1 MVCTLWNIIVHVNL
15 EALFVIQ
22 QERMANDPNTFSYS
36 SSSVMSYSNDGRGE
50 PKYFQ
55 ATKSTKKA
63 PGGVGSSLLKFVS
76 FILCHLF
83 LSFCAICFILCICN
97 LPQKSI
103 MQLSHNTHFFLCIFH
118 LSQLPQTSWCY
129 SICWSRV

>member
-1 MVCTLWNIIVHVNL
+1 
-15 EALFVIQ
+15 
-22 QERMANDPNTFSYS
+22 MANDPNTFSYS

-63 PGGVGSSLLKFVS
+63 PGGVSSSLILKFIS

-83 LSFCAICFILCICN
+83 
-97 LPQKSI
+97 
-103 MQLSHNTHFFLCIFH
+103 HFM
-118 LSQLPQTSWCY
+118 
-129 SICWSRV
+129 

>member
-1 MVCTLWNIIVHVNL
+1 MVCTLCNIIVHVNL

-63 PGGVGSSLLKFVS
+63 PGGVGSSFHFVPFVS
-76 FILCHLF
+76 FYVYV
-83 LSFCAICFILCICN
+83 
-97 LPQKSI
+97 Q
-103 MQLSHNTHFFLCIFH
+103 
-118 LSQLPQTSWCY
+118 
-129 SICWSRV
+129 